1 MFWIILLFI
10 FLIVLGCYVT
20 FKETKHHELHKMR
33 ACFSDIEKHI
43 EQIKNDKIAKDDP
56 ETIEV
61 FKGEIIGIEKVI
73 AEIDKEDADC
83 DLIQEIEDDIKKVK
97 EKIDGALKKKDIA

>member
-1 MFWIILLFI
+1 MFWIILIFI
-10 FLIVLGCYVT
+10 LLIALGCYVT

-43 EQIKNDKIAKDDP
+43 EQIKNDSIAKDDP
-56 ETIEV
+56 ETIEI

-73 AEIDKEDADC
+73 AEIDKEDANY
-83 DLIQEIEDDIKKVK
+83 DLIQEVENDIKKIK
-97 EKIDGALKKKDIA
+97 EKIEGLFK

>member
-1 MFWIILLFI
+1 MFWIILIFI
-10 FLIVLGCYVT
+10 LLIALGCYVT

-43 EQIKNDKIAKDDP
+43 EQIKNDSIAKDDP
-56 ETIEV
+56 ETIEI

-73 AEIDKEDADC
+73 AEIDKEDTNY
-83 DLIQEIEDDIKKVK
+83 DLIQEVENDIKKIK
-97 EKIDGALKKKDIA
+97 EKIEGLFK

>member
-1 MFWIILLFI
+1 MFWIVLIFILLI
-10 FLIVLGCYVT
+10 ALGCYVT

-43 EQIKNDKIAKDDP
+43 EQIKNDSIAKDDP
-56 ETIEV
+56 ETIEI

-73 AEIDKEDADC
+73 AEIDKEDANY
-83 DLIQEIEDDIKKVK
+83 DLIQEVENDIKKIK
-97 EKIDGALKKKDIA
+97 EKIEGLFK